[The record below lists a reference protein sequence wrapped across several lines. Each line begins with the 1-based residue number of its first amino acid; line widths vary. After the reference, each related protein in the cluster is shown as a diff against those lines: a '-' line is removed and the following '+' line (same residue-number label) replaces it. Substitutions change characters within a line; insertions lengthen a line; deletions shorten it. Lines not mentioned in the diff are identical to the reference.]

1 MELPVEVLRVEPQE
15 QQSYLDDVTQNC
27 LVNIRYFVMGI
38 MVLEAILL
46 TAFLLTIDEFRIFA
60 GDGAPGLFTLF
71 YPGMY
76 MILLGVSA
84 LFYLIF
90 TTPWVIES
98 GTYIY
103 RAILFYLTFCIIWSI
118 VLTLGDILLL
128 DNFGSGVYGQMLV
141 GVSAFACV
149 MRLRPYIL
157 IFVISHLLF
166 IAALFLFGAPE
177 QALIAQIVNGTVA
190 VLMGGLILLRLH
202 FSRLRKFRTARR
214 LITVNADLAEK
225 ERRLQELA
233 IRDTLTTVYN
243 RRYLDPCIQKE
254 IARFQRR
261 GNPGSILLFDVDFF
275 KVLNDTYGHPAGDTA
290 LRLIASILNDN
301 CRITDVPARYGGD
314 EFCVLL
320 PDTTL
325 EGATIFAEKIRSLVE
340 GLQIPTDQGAPVF
353 CTISGG
359 VVDFASCADSSC
371 KDLFILADDAL
382 YRAKALGRNRI
393 EVYGSEP

>member
-1 MELPVEVLRVEPQE
+1 M
-15 QQSYLDDVTQNC
+15 
-27 LVNIRYFVMGI
+27 
-38 MVLEAILL
+38 
-46 TAFLLTIDEFRIFA
+46 
-60 GDGAPGLFTLF
+60 
-71 YPGMY
+71 
-76 MILLGVSA
+76 
-84 LFYLIF
+84 
-90 TTPWVIES
+90 
-98 GTYIY
+98 
-103 RAILFYLTFCIIWSI
+103 
-118 VLTLGDILLL
+118 L

-149 MRLRPYIL
+149 IRLRSYIV
-157 IFVISHLLF
+157 IFLSSHILF
-166 IAALFLFGAPE
+166 IISLFLLGAAE
-177 QALIAQIVNGTVA
+177 QALISQIVNGTVA
-190 VLMGGLILLRLH
+190 VLMGGLILMRMH
-202 FSRLRKFRTARR
+202 YSRLRKFRTSQR

-225 ERRLQELA
+225 ERKLQELA

-243 RRYLDPCIQKE
+243 RRFLDPCIQKE
-254 IARFQRR
+254 IARYQRR
-261 GNPGSILLFDVDFF
+261 GNPGSILLFDVDYF

-325 EGATIFAEKIRSLVE
+325 EGASTFAEKIRSLVE
-340 GLQIPTDQGAPVF
+340 NLQIPTEQGSPIY

-359 VVDFASCADSSC
+359 VVDFASCEDTSC

-393 EVYGSEP
+393 EVYGTHV